1 MPFFSEAGE
10 HLQAAGQA
18 RGSSDADRLVMAG
31 YRLSIVAIIHETST
45 ILSPA
50 FCAAQSCRWSAET
63 KVSGSTARA
72 HAT

>member
-31 YRLSIVAIIHETST
+31 LGPSSSLNIT
-45 ILSPA
+45 
-50 FCAAQSCRWSAET
+50 
-63 KVSGSTARA
+63 
-72 HAT
+72 